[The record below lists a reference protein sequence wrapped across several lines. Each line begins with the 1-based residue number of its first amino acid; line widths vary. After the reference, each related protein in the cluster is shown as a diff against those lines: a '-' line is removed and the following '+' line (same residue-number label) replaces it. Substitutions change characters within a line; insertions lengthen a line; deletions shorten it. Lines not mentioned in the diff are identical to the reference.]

1 MEDTKIKKTLI
12 SVYNLEEKK
21 DDCKKEKLAIDPI
34 EVIKNTR
41 NQSSKEQKKLLK
53 KSQLDAQAVRNFWS
67 NNGKPLFR
75 DRTASSCCG
84 GIVGC
89 AAGNCSKA
97 SNYD

>member
-1 MEDTKIKKTLI
+1 MEPTKIKKTLI

-41 NQSSKEQKKLLK
+41 NQSSKEQKNLLK

-75 DRTASSCCG
+75 GA
-84 GIVGC
+84 GIAPC